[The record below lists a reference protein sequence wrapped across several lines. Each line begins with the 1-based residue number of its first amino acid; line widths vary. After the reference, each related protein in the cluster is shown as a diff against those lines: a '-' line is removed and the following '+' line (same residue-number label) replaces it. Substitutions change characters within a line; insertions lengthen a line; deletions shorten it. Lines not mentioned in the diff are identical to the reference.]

1 MWTGKKKKLKA
12 PAYVNSSI
20 CFYSSMSHAST
31 GLVYVHLRA
40 RLHDITS
47 LNITIISHLSE
58 NLKSH
63 TISHKTEAAT
73 TSSATIPTSVPEM
86 LISITLQKAPPGI
99 LLK

>member
-1 MWTGKKKKLKA
+1 
-12 PAYVNSSI
+12 
-20 CFYSSMSHAST
+20 MSHAST

-40 RLHDITS
+40 KLHDITS
-47 LNITIISHLSE
+47 LNITIFIHLSE

-73 TSSATIPTSVPEM
+73 SSATTPTSLPEM
-86 LISITLQKAPPGI
+86 LVSITLKKALPGI